1 VNYEREGDALLHA
14 QEIDPTHRLTF
25 RAEAIRQERTG
36 VHARVS
42 VAMNGVTLAY
52 DLMNVEKDEDRVHL
66 SNAYYKHL
74 NGLSGTYPKDFA
86 KKDLDLF
93 CHGLWEAMIGGDV
106 AEYVGGFDE
115 PRPPVQVI
123 KDFLLDGGGSLL
135 FGPPERGK
143 SWMLMLMAVSVD
155 AGCSTLWPVVPKRS
169 LFINLERSRDSV
181 LNRLGLINRALGLP
195 ANRRIHMMNRRGRSL
210 ADIYSAAKR
219 SVADFGIE
227 AVFLD
232 SITRAGAGDL
242 TENGP
247 ANRICDMMNGLSPS
261 WMGIAHTPR
270 NDDSHVYG
278 SQMFDGGADILIRT
292 FGELRGDERGVGLL
306 RTKGNDLPS
315 MMAPHAVALRFAEEG
330 LIAVRGAKLAEFPQ
344 MLVAGRKET
353 TVDTVIRY
361 LQEGGAASA
370 TEVARETGLDRS
382 IIARMF
388 TDSPLFVRT
397 GKVGREVLYGI
408 GDQV

>member
-1 VNYEREGDALLHA
+1 MSYEREGDALSQARDLDL
-14 QEIDPTHRLTF
+14 EHRLTF
-25 RAEAIRQERTG
+25 RADAIRQERTG
-36 VHARVS
+36 IHARVS
-42 VAMNGVTLAY
+42 VAMNGVILAY
-52 DLMNVEKDEDRVHL
+52 DMMNVEKDEDRVHL

-74 NGLSGTYPKDFA
+74 NGLSGVYPKEFA

-93 CHGLWEAMIGGDV
+93 CAGLWDALVGSDV
-106 AEYVGGFDE
+106 AEYIGGFEE
-115 PRPPVQVI
+115 PRPPKQI
-123 KDFLLDGGGSLL
+123 IRDFLIDGGGSLL

-155 AGCSTLWPVVPKRS
+155 AGCPMLWPVVQKPS

-195 ANRRIHMMNRRGRSL
+195 ATRRLHMMNRRGRSL

-219 SVADFGIE
+219 SVLDFGIE

-247 ANRICDMMNGLSPS
+247 ANKICDMMNGLAPT

-270 NDDSHVYG
+270 NDDSHIYG

-292 FGELRGDERGVGLL
+292 FGELRDDERGVGLL
-306 RTKGNDLPS
+306 RTKGNDLPF
-315 MMAPHAVALRFAEEG
+315 MTAPQAVALRFAEEG
-330 LIAVRGAKLAEFPQ
+330 LIAVRGAKLTEFPQ
-344 MLVAGRKET
+344 MLVAGKKESQAE
-353 TVDTVIRY
+353 TVIRY
-361 LQEGGAASA
+361 LQEGGEATA
-370 TEVARETGLDRS
+370 TEVARETGIDRS
-382 IIARMF
+382 IVAHMF
-388 TDSPLFVRT
+388 TESPLFVRT
-397 GKVGREVLYGI
+397 RKTGKDVFYGLAEN
-408 GDQV
+408 V